1 MAESTKDTQKT
12 SAKSAQDEKL
22 HTERHGDAHTSS
34 EAEVQYVLGPV
45 WMQEKSSAN
54 ITDFKAMLICPICDE
69 DRYKD
74 NEDVAKLFHEM
85 RDEHRIAVCSTE
97 WLTGQ
102 KLTGVGFKR
111 LRDDAECVCFETALV
126 LKSEQCCLRAR
137 ILKLEKCI
145 PVGYRQS

>member
-1 MAESTKDTQKT
+1 
-12 SAKSAQDEKL
+12 
-22 HTERHGDAHTSS
+22 
-34 EAEVQYVLGPV
+34 
-45 WMQEKSSAN
+45 
-54 ITDFKAMLICPICDE
+54 MLICPICDE

-111 LRDDAECVCFETALV
+111 LRDDAECVCFETVPSGYEGRQRGSLFPF
-126 LKSEQCCLRAR
+126 QDLRREAR
-137 ILKLEKCI
+137 HWC
-145 PVGYRQS
+145 